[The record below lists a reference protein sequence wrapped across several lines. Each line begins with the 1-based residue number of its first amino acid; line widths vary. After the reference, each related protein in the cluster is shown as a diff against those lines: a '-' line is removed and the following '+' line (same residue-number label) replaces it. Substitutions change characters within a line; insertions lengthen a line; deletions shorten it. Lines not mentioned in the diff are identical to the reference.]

1 MTQYLLYYNIL
12 RYSIISADFPVTIT
26 PPDDLLAFDL
36 SIQNLFPSQIIRS
49 DDLLQ
54 SKHQTFILRPAMP
67 GEDFLFHIFL

>member
-1 MTQYLLYYNIL
+1 MTQFLLFYNIL
-12 RYSIISADFPVTIT
+12 RYSMISAGFPITIT
-26 PPDDLLAFDL
+26 QFGDFLAFDL

-54 SKHQTFILRPAMP
+54 SKHQSFIPRPAMP